1 MSSGGTFPF
10 SSISCARGST
20 LSRAKSRAVR
30 CASSCSSESARSKP
44 AAISVV
50 VVVPMPVL
58 LIGVKAD
65 VAAVGVA
72 REEVVAVELADRAA
86 GGLGARERGRDIVD
100 AEPHDEA
107 ALAAHI
113 GLGLPVVRIV
123 HDQLR
128 VTGSEPGRVALSIA
142 LEPSDLGVEADD
154 LRAVR
159 GERHYRA

>member
-50 VVVPMPVL
+50 VVVPMSVL

-65 VAAVGVA
+65 VAAVGAA

-86 GGLGARERGRDIVD
+86 SGLRARKRRRDIVD
-100 AEPHDEA
+100 AEPHNEA

-113 GLGLPVVRIV
+113 GLSLPVIGIV
-123 HDQLR
+123 HGQLR
-128 VTGSEPGRVALSIA
+128 VVRGQPGGVALSVA
-142 LEPSDLGVEADD
+142 LEPRDLGVEADD
-154 LRAVR
+154 LRP
-159 GERHYRA
+159 

>member
-30 CASSCSSESARSKP
+30 CASSCSSVSARSKP

-50 VVVPMPVL
+50 VVVPMSML
-58 LIGVKAD
+58 LIGVEAD
-65 VAAVGVA
+65 VAAVGIA
-72 REEVVAVELADRAA
+72 CEEVVAVELADRAA
-86 GGLGARERGRDIVD
+86 RRLRARKCGGDIVD
-100 AEPHDEA
+100 AEPDDEA

-113 GLGLPVVRIV
+113 GLGLPVVGVV

-128 VTGSEPGRVALSIA
+128 VMSREPRRLTLGVA
-142 LEPSDLGVEADD
+142 LEPADLGI
-154 LRAVR
+154 
-159 GERHYRA
+159 